1 MMFKGMQ
8 GSPTGMSDGDSSDCS
23 SHNNHGP
30 PTPPTTPNQ
39 HDLINLKSMADRM
52 RAVRHISGNSLSYC
66 FVSKIFCCIFKR
78 SIIVKYE
85 SFKHIL
91 YSFLFVVGGH
101 QNPIDFSRVDLREI
115 APEVVAYNDLEEF
128 DRYLPTTAANP
139 TIQGDNE
146 QYTPCYGMTSCTTG
160 TSSSWTSSYRPPGSM
175 CLPTYNM
182 TQNNDMSTPYD
193 LSNHH
198 SPPSGNPSQSPNMH
212 SPSYQSSASD
222 CKYSDHEESNPS
234 VKLEPLNGRQQSSTQ
249 QYNYSLSP
257 PPRYGIDG
265 HHGNSY
271 VSHGNGSYSSSSS
284 STGSQS
290 YQFMGMNRQ
299 MFNPIPAAVPSD
311 QQWDR
316 YA

>member
-1 MMFKGMQ
+1 MIYIILF
-8 GSPTGMSDGDSSDCS
+8 
-23 SHNNHGP
+23 
-30 PTPPTTPNQ
+30 
-39 HDLINLKSMADRM
+39 LKKLYDQ
-52 RAVRHISGNSLSYC
+52 IW
-66 FVSKIFCCIFKR
+66 
-78 SIIVKYE
+78 IIEKYNV
-85 SFKHIL
+85 L
-91 YSFLFVVGGH
+91 YIRFIFVVGGH

-115 APEVVAYNDLEEF
+115 APEAVAYNDLDEF

-139 TIQGDNE
+139 TLQGDNE
-146 QYTPCYGMTSCTTG
+146 QYTSCYGMTSCTTG
-160 TSSSWTSSYRPPGSM
+160 TSSSWTSSYRPPGAM

-249 QYNYSLSP
+249 QFNYSLSP

-271 VSHGNGSYSSSSS
+271 VSHGNSSYSSSSS
-284 STGSQS
+284 SSSAGSQS